1 MIKITTSSLLRSV
14 SRSNERRRQIRRRL
28 SSSQTSTSF
37 VLSSA
42 DSNGF
47 TSNSVYKYFSNNEFV
62 SSSFED
68 KLLQVTNPATG
79 DVIAHVPSSLSPDEF
94 QTVMD
99 RAQEAFRTWRTV
111 PPQQRQ
117 RLFLEYQRLIRQH
130 TDELEELITLENG
143 KTLADA
149 RGDVFR
155 GLEVVETACQIAS
168 SHLLGDSLAG
178 VSRNMDCISYREP
191 LGVCAGIAPFNF
203 PAMIP
208 LWMFPL
214 AIAAG
219 NAFVLKPSEKTP
231 GSSMKLAQLA
241 VEAGFPP
248 NVLQVVHGSTEMVQK
263 ICQHPYIRAI
273 SFVGSNV
280 AGESI
285 YQQGTLHGKRVQANL
300 GAKNHAVVLPDAMN
314 KQAVVQALVGAAFGA
329 AGQRCM
335 ALSVVIFVGV
345 DWVDDLKHAARE
357 LTVGPGWETGV
368 DVGPLITKESKERV
382 KNIIGQAVSEGA
394 ELILDGRDV
403 TVEGYR
409 NGNFIGPTILK
420 CASTKNICYREE
432 IFGPVLT
439 CLHVN
444 TLEEAI
450 ALINENPYG
459 NGCALFTSSGSTA
472 RYFQN
477 EVEVTQVGINT
488 PIPVPLPMFS
498 FTGGKASIR
507 GDLNFYGKSGV
518 HFYTTLKTVTS
529 NWPEIP
535 HSSLGGTTMPTME
548 K

>member
-1 MIKITTSSLLRSV
+1 MMRNTTHSLLRSY
-14 SRSNERRRQIRRRL
+14 SRSCQSQRQICRRL
-28 SSSQTSTSF
+28 SSSQTTAPF
-37 VLSSA
+37 DLSSA
-42 DSNGF
+42 ESNGF
-47 TSNSVYKYFSNNEFV
+47 TTNSVYQYFSNNEFV
-62 SSSFED
+62 TTSSQDE
-68 KLLQVTNPATG
+68 LLPVTNPASG
-79 DVIAHVPSSLSPDEF
+79 ALIAHVPSRLSPNEF

-117 RLFLEYQRLIRQH
+117 RLFLEYQRLIRHH
-130 TDELEELITLENG
+130 TDELAELITIENG
-143 KTLADA
+143 KTLTDA

-168 SHLLGDSLAG
+168 SHLLGETLAG
-178 VSRNMDCISYREP
+178 VSRNMDCTSYREP

-219 NAFVLKPSEKTP
+219 NSFVLKPSEKTP
-231 GSSMKLAQLA
+231 GASMKLAQLA

-248 NVLQVVHGSTEMVQK
+248 NVLQVVHGSTEMVQE
-263 ICQHPYIRAI
+263 ICQHPHIRAI

-345 DWVDDLKHAARE
+345 HWVDDLKQAAQE
-357 LTVGPGWETGV
+357 LTVGPGWQTGV

-382 KNIIGQAVSEGA
+382 KRIIGQAVSEGA
-394 ELILDGRDV
+394 ELILDGRNV
-403 TVEGYR
+403 TVEGYQ

-420 CASTKNICYREE
+420 CASTENGCYREE

-444 TLEEAI
+444 TLEE
-450 ALINENPYG
+450 G
-459 NGCALFTSSGSTA
+459 
-472 RYFQN
+472 RY
-477 EVEVTQVGINT
+477 
-488 PIPVPLPMFS
+488 L
-498 FTGGKASIR
+498 
-507 GDLNFYGKSGV
+507 
-518 HFYTTLKTVTS
+518 LKTT
-529 NWPEIP
+529 
-535 HSSLGGTTMPTME
+535 
-548 K
+548 